1 VAEARTLL
9 AAAHTYYSE
18 PDKQRCVSAFNRG
31 AAEFSFANVLQ
42 ACGVTPPR

>member
-1 VAEARTLL
+1 VPEARALL
-9 AAAHTYYSE
+9 AAAHAYYSE

-42 ACGVTPPR
+42 TCGVTPPQ